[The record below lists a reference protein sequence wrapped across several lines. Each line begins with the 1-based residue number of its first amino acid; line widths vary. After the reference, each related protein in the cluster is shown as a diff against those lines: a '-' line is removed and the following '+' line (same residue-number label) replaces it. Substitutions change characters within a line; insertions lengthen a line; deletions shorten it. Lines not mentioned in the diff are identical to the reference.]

1 MQGAE
6 LDDFFANRCGGGL
19 VRKEQVV
26 QFLAED
32 DILLRFRKAG
42 GEKDVCAECGEELIQ
57 LGGVGRGEGW
67 KFG

>member
-26 QFLAED
+26 EFLAED
-32 DILLRFRKAG
+32 DVLLRFWKTG
-42 GEKDVCAECGEELIQ
+42 GEKNISAECGEELIE
-57 LGGVGRGEGW
+57 LGTASGVEGW
-67 KFG
+67 KFS

>member
-19 VRKEQVV
+19 VRQEQVV

-32 DILLRFRKAG
+32 DVLLRFRKTG
-42 GEKDVCAECGEELIQ
+42 REKNVGAECGEELIE
-57 LGGVGRGEGW
+57 LGGVGGGEGW